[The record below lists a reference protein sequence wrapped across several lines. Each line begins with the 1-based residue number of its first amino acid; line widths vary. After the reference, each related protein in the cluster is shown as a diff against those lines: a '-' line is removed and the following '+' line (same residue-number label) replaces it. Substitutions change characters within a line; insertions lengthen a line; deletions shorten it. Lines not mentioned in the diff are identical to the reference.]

1 MKILATTAGSLPAK
15 RKAEYLFEICEKL
28 SAELI
33 VLHVIRETDNYS
45 DGERALDIF
54 RARTNQQ
61 VRAIMRIG
69 GLSETIAKVAEEYA
83 VNLVILGIDPKSE
96 LANQISGDVYNGTGI
111 PVLIV
116 PTLTR
121 E

>member
-15 RKAEYLFEICEKL
+15 RKADYLFEVCEKL
-28 SAELI
+28 PAELI

-54 RARTNQQ
+54 RARSGQK
-61 VRAIMRIG
+61 VRAILRIG
-69 GLSETIAKVAEEYA
+69 ALAETIAKVAQEYK
-83 VNLVILGIDPKSE
+83 VNLVIMGIDPKSD
-96 LANQISGDVYNGTGI
+96 LANQISTDVYETTGI

-116 PTLTR
+116 PTLMK

>member
-15 RKAEYLFEICEKL
+15 RKADYLFEICEKL
-28 SAELI
+28 AAELI
-33 VLHVIRETDNYS
+33 VLHVIRETDNYA

-54 RARTNQQ
+54 RAKTGQK

-69 GLSETIAKVAEEYA
+69 GLAETIAKVAEEYE

-96 LANQISGDVYNGTGI
+96 LANQISSEVYLNTGI